1 MHWLRSGTTLITSSL
16 SLSLFTSSP
25 RYFRS
30 GVVSSFANAATMA
43 TNSDTI
49 ALNIP
54 DLTLGFLGTGK
65 ISSCMVR
72 GYAGSGA
79 CAPRRI
85 IISPR
90 NEEKALA
97 LKEEFPELV
106 TIASSNEQV
115 VSEADVI
122 FIGLLPAVA
131 REVLPVMPFSAGK
144 KFVVS
149 MMAAVDLAEIRALC
163 GDIPADRFVRTVP
176 LPSSARRQ
184 GPILTHPKIAVFDSI
199 LSVVGTPVTVDSEA
213 EMKPLI
219 CLTGHISSFF
229 ELMKTTEEFMVH
241 QGVEPRT
248 ARTYV
253 SSFYSSL
260 AQGTET
266 SHETLADMAIE
277 ACTPGGINEQCMR
290 ILQTTDHYPSQT
302 KTLTAILKRL
312 QGLEPYIPLPKTKTE
327 E

>member
-1 MHWLRSGTTLITSSL
+1 MGAHHLESKG
-16 SLSLFTSSP
+16 
-25 RYFRS
+25 
-30 GVVSSFANAATMA
+30 
-43 TNSDTI
+43 
-49 ALNIP
+49 ALHLP

-72 GYAGSGA
+72 GYAGSTS
-79 CAPRRI
+79 APRRI

-97 LKEEFPELV
+97 LQAEFPDLV
-106 TIASSNEQV
+106 TIATSNEQV

-122 FIGLLPAVA
+122 FVGLLPAVA
-131 REVLPVMPFSAGK
+131 REVLPVMPFSGQK
-144 KFVVS
+144 LVVS

-163 GDIPADRFVRTVP
+163 GDVPADCIVRTVP

-199 LSVVGTPVTVDSEA
+199 LGVVGTPVTVDTEA

-266 SHETLADMAIE
+266 SHETLADMAVE

-290 ILQTTDHYPSQT
+290 ILKTTDHFPSQT
-302 KTLTAILKRL
+302 NTLTAILKRL
-312 QGLEPYIPLPKTKTE
+312 QGLETYVPLSAAAKRE
-327 E
+327 EK